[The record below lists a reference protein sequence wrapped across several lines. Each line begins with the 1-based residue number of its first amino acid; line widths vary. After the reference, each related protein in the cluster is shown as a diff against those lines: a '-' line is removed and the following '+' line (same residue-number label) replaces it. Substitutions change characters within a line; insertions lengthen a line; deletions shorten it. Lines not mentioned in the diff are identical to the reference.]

1 MEDNLQSAYQEEED
15 RLDKTLVEIDAVL
28 EKLRNTPVYTGHD
41 YTEQALEASR
51 EQRRRDLTKLRQ
63 EPYFGRLDFQGT
75 DEHERK
81 ALYIGKIG
89 ADREQVSD
97 RPLVIDWRAPVASLF
112 YSFTG
117 GTEPASYEAPD
128 GLVEGLVYL
137 KRNVVIR
144 KQILERV
151 ADTFNR
157 ESDGPAVSDEF
168 LVYRLGE
175 NKDNRLRDI
184 VSTIQE
190 EQDKIIRAAKNT
202 ALIIQGV
209 AGSGKTTVALHR
221 LAFLLYQY
229 KDQVSA
235 EKMIIFAPNRM
246 FLDYISD
253 VLPELG
259 VGNIAQNTFP
269 DWAAEVLGLELPQQ
283 DATQTLNRWFET
295 SGGMP
300 EITEE
305 TPGRFKGSTALM
317 GLIEDSIK
325 LLEADAVPEGD
336 FIPWEGTVLRRSMI
350 LRWHNEEYAPYPP
363 AKRKE
368 RVMARIHR
376 WIEMELKKSPSAAAM
391 KERKKKGA
399 QREKAYSAKWSK
411 YDPLTI
417 YKQIFRAAKTPESWP
432 AEPPEIIPAG
442 VLKETAK
449 ELKKGIIREED
460 LPPLLYIHY
469 LLNGNEGISRFDH
482 VVIDEAQ
489 DFSPFQIAIL
499 DLYVRGHSF
508 TILGDL
514 SQGIHA
520 YKGVHG
526 WEEMQKLFDPE
537 HTAYHAL
544 TRSYRSTM
552 EIIEFANGI
561 LSAGVNSPLLAVPVF
576 RSGNPVRLIAYGEA
590 GRPEVQ
596 SSKVG
601 GSEAGRSEVDGSEVG
616 GSEVGRSEAGAT
628 DAGRSKADGSEV
640 RDSEAGVPDAGNLLK
655 TNELHLDPR
664 VQDLRAALA
673 ALSGREYRTVAVLT
687 RSLREATELY
697 TALAEHFSDIH
708 LIDGSMTAYQG
719 GLSILPVYLSKG
731 LEFDAV
737 ILADA
742 DRGHYGEAAWDA
754 KLMYVGCTRALH
766 ELWLLHDGELP
777 AYVQASEGEVLIGWP
792 TETSPQK

>member
-1 MEDNLQSAYQEEED
+1 MADNFQSAYQEEED
-15 RLDKTLVEIDAVL
+15 RLNDTLTEIDSAL
-28 EKLRNTPVYTGHD
+28 ERLQNTPVYTGHD
-41 YTEQALEASR
+41 YTEQVLEDSR
-51 EQRRRDLTKLRQ
+51 EQRRHDLTKVRQ
-63 EPYFGRLDFQGT
+63 EPYFGRLDFQENGT
-75 DEHERK
+75 DEPK

-89 ADREQVSD
+89 VDREQVSD

-117 GTEPASYEAPD
+117 GTDPASYEAPE
-128 GLVEGLVYL
+128 GLIEGLVYL

-144 KQILERV
+144 KRILERV
-151 ADTFNR
+151 ADTYDR
-157 ESDGPAVSDEF
+157 DSDAPAVSDEF

-175 NKDNRLRDI
+175 NKDNKLRDI

-229 KDQVSA
+229 KEQVTA
-235 EKMIIFAPNRM
+235 ERMIIFAPNRM

-259 VGNIAQNTFP
+259 VGNIMQNTFP
-269 DWAAEVLGLELPQQ
+269 DWAAGMLNLTLPEQ
-283 DATQTLNRWFET
+283 DTSETLNRWFERE
-295 SGGMP
+295 GGMP
-300 EITEE
+300 EITAE

-317 GLIEDSIK
+317 GVIEDAVR
-325 LLEADAVPEGD
+325 LLENGAVPEGD
-336 FIPWEGTVLRRSMI
+336 FSPWEGTVLRRSMI
-350 LRWHNEEYAPYPP
+350 LRWYNDEYAPYPP

-376 WIEMELKKSPSAAAM
+376 WIEMELKKSPSAAAL
-391 KERKKKGA
+391 KDRKKKA
-399 QREKAYSAKWSK
+399 AAREKAYSTKWPK

-417 YKQIFRAAKTPESWP
+417 YKQIFRAAKTPEHWP
-432 AEPPEIIPAG
+432 SEAPEAIPAG

-449 ELKKGIIREED
+449 DLKKGLIREED

-469 LLNGNEGISRFDH
+469 LLSGNEGSERFDH

-489 DFSPFQIAIL
+489 DFSPFQIAVL

-520 YKGVHG
+520 YKGVHD
-526 WEEMQKLFDPE
+526 WDEMQRLFAGD

-561 LSAGVNSPLLAVPVF
+561 LTTGVGSPLLAVPVF
-576 RSGNPVRLIAYGEA
+576 RSGNPVRLISYSDRRPGVHEAVEA
-590 GRPEVQ
+590 GSAGERF
-596 SSKVG
+596 
-601 GSEAGRSEVDGSEVG
+601 EAI
-616 GSEVGRSEAGAT
+616 
-628 DAGRSKADGSEV
+628 
-640 RDSEAGVPDAGNLLK
+640 
-655 TNELHLDPR
+655 
-664 VQDLRAALA
+664 RAALA

-687 RSLREATELY
+687 RTLREAEELY
-697 TALAEHFSDIH
+697 AGLTAHFAELH
-708 LIDGSMTAYQG
+708 LIDGSMTEYLG
-719 GLSILPVYLSKG
+719 GLSVLPVYLSKG

-742 DRGHYGEAAWDA
+742 DNGHYGPAAWDA

-766 ELWLLHDGELP
+766 ELWLMSGGELP
-777 AYVQASEGEVLIGWP
+777 AYIKAQEEVSAMGWP
-792 TETSPQK
+792 ET

>member
-1 MEDNLQSAYQEEED
+1 MEDNFQSAYQEEED
-15 RLDKTLVEIDAVL
+15 RLNHVLTEIDSTL
-28 EKLRNTPVYTGHD
+28 ERLRSTPVYTGHD
-41 YTEQALEASR
+41 YTEQVLEDSR
-51 EQRRRDLTKLRQ
+51 EQRRKDLAKLRQ
-63 EPYFGRLDFQGT
+63 EPYFGRLDFQGN
-75 DEHERK
+75 DEEDRK

-89 ADREQVSD
+89 VDREQVSD

-117 GTEPASYEAPD
+117 GTEAASYEAPD
-128 GLVEGLVYL
+128 GLIEGLVYL

-151 ADTFNR
+151 ADTYNR
-157 ESDGPAVSDEF
+157 DSDAPAVSDEF

-229 KDQVSA
+229 KEQVSA

-259 VGNIAQNTFP
+259 VGNIAQSTFP
-269 DWAAEVLGLELPQQ
+269 DWAAEVLGVDLPEQ
-283 DATQTLNRWFET
+283 DASEVMSRWFET
-295 SGGMP
+295 AGAMP
-300 EITEE
+300 VITEE
-305 TPGRFKGSTALM
+305 TPGRFKGSTVLM
-317 GLIEDSIK
+317 SVIESSVK
-325 LLEADAVPEGD
+325 LLETSAVPEGD
-336 FIPWEGTVLRRSMI
+336 FSPWDGAVLSRQVI

-368 RVMARIHR
+368 RVMARLHR
-376 WIEMELKKSPSAAAM
+376 WIEMELKKSPSAAAL
-391 KERKKKGA
+391 KERKKKGTA
-399 QREKAYSAKWSK
+399 REKAYSAKWPK
-411 YDPLTI
+411 YEPLAI
-417 YKQIFRAAKTPESWP
+417 YKQIFRAAKTPEDWP
-432 AEPPEIIPAG
+432 AGAPEEIPPA
-442 VLKETAK
+442 VLKETVK
-449 ELKKGIIREED
+449 ELKKGILREED

-469 LLNGNEGISRFDH
+469 LLNGNEGTERFDH
-482 VVIDEAQ
+482 IVIDEAQ
-489 DFSPFQIAIL
+489 DFSPFQIAVL
-499 DLYVRGHSF
+499 DLYVKGHSF

-520 YKGVHG
+520 YKGVHA
-526 WEEMQKLFDPE
+526 WREMQTLFAEE

-561 LSAGVNSPLLAVPVF
+561 LSAGVGSELLAVPVF
-576 RSGNPVRLIAYGEA
+576 RSGNPVRLISYEEDVLPGTAA
-590 GRPEVQ
+590 AAP
-596 SSKVG
+596 
-601 GSEAGRSEVDGSEVG
+601 
-616 GSEVGRSEAGAT
+616 
-628 DAGRSKADGSEV
+628 ADQRLSAV
-640 RDSEAGVPDAGNLLK
+640 KS
-655 TNELHLDPR
+655 
-664 VQDLRAALA
+664 ALA
-673 ALSGREYRTVAVLT
+673 QLSGREYRTVAVLT
-687 RSLREATELY
+687 RSLREASELY
-697 TALAEHFSDIH
+697 AELAGQFEDLH
-708 LIDGSMTAYQG
+708 LIDGSITEYRG

-742 DRGHYGEAAWDA
+742 DSDHYGAAAWDA

-766 ELWLLHDGELP
+766 ELWLLRSGALP
-777 AYVQASEGEVLIGWP
+777 SYVQLNTEETVSGWP
-792 TETSPQK
+792 ELEEGN

>member
-1 MEDNLQSAYQEEED
+1 MEDNFQSAYQEEED
-15 RLDKTLVEIDAVL
+15 RLNGTLAEIDATL
-28 EKLRNTPVYTGHD
+28 ERLRNTPVYTGHD
-41 YTEQALEASR
+41 YTEQVLEDSR
-51 EQRRRDLTKLRQ
+51 EQRRKDLAKLRQ
-63 EPYFGRLDFQGT
+63 EPYFGRLDFQGS
-75 DEHERK
+75 DEEERK

-89 ADREQVSD
+89 VDREQVSD

-117 GTEPASYEAPD
+117 GTDPASYEAPE
-128 GLVEGLVYL
+128 GLIEGLVYL

-151 ADTFNR
+151 ADTYNR
-157 ESDGPAVSDEF
+157 DSDAPAVSDEF

-229 KDQVSA
+229 KEQVSA

-259 VGNIAQNTFP
+259 VGNIAQSTFP
-269 DWAAEVLGLELPQQ
+269 DWAAGVLDVTLPEQ
-283 DATQTLNRWFET
+283 DASEVMSRWFET
-295 SGGMP
+295 EGAMP
-300 EITEE
+300 ALTEE
-305 TPGRFKGSTALM
+305 TPGRFKGSTVLM
-317 GLIEDSIK
+317 GVIEASVK
-325 LLEADAVPEGD
+325 RLETSAVPEGD
-336 FIPWEGTVLRRSMI
+336 FSPWEGAVLKRSVI

-391 KERKKKGA
+391 KDRKKKGVA
-399 QREKAYSAKWSK
+399 REKAYSAKWPK
-411 YDPLTI
+411 YEPLNI
-417 YKQIFRAAKTPESWP
+417 YKQIFRAAKAPEDWP
-432 AEPPEIIPAG
+432 AGAPEEIPPA
-442 VLKETAK
+442 VLKETVK
-449 ELKKGIIREED
+449 ELKKGILREED

-469 LLNGNEGISRFDH
+469 LLNGSEGTDRFDH
-482 VVIDEAQ
+482 IVIDEAQ
-489 DFSPFQIAIL
+489 DFSPFQIAVL
-499 DLYVRGHSF
+499 DLYVKGHSF

-520 YKGVHG
+520 YKGVHA
-526 WEEMQKLFDPE
+526 WSEMQTLFDGE

-561 LSAGVNSPLLAVPVF
+561 LSAGVGSELLAVPVF
-576 RSGNPVRLIAYGEA
+576 RSGNPVRLIAYDEA
-590 GRPEVQ
+590 Q
-596 SSKVG
+596 
-601 GSEAGRSEVDGSEVG
+601 
-616 GSEVGRSEAGAT
+616 
-628 DAGRSKADGSEV
+628 
-640 RDSEAGVPDAGNLLK
+640 PDAAEGAADK
-655 TNELHLDPR
+655 R
-664 VQDLRAALA
+664 FRAIRQALA
-673 ALSGREYRTVAVLT
+673 QLSGREYRTVAVLT
-687 RSLREATELY
+687 RSLREASELY
-697 TALAEHFSDIH
+697 AGLSGQFADLH
-708 LIDGSMTAYQG
+708 LIDGSMTEYRG
-719 GLSILPVYLSKG
+719 GLSVLPVYLSKG

-742 DRGHYGEAAWDA
+742 DSAHYGAAAWDA

-766 ELWLLHDGELP
+766 ELWLLHDGALP
-777 AYVQASEGEVLIGWP
+777 PYVQLSGDGTAS
-792 TETSPQK
+792 

>member
-1 MEDNLQSAYQEEED
+1 MEDNFQSAYQEEED
-15 RLDKTLVEIDAVL
+15 RLNQALAEIDTLL
-28 EKLRNTPVYTGHD
+28 EKLNQTPVYTGHD
-41 YTEQALEASR
+41 YTEQVLEANR
-51 EQRRRDLTKLRQ
+51 EQKRKDLAKLRQ
-63 EPYFGRLDFQGT
+63 EPYFGRLDFQGN
-75 DEHERK
+75 DEKQRK

-89 ADREQVSD
+89 VDREQVSD

-117 GTEPASYEAPD
+117 GTEPASYEAPE
-128 GLVEGLVYL
+128 GLIEGLVYL

-151 ADTFNR
+151 ADTYNR
-157 ESDGPAVSDEF
+157 ESDAPVVSDEF

-259 VGNIAQNTFP
+259 VGNIAQSTFP
-269 DWAAEVLGLELPQQ
+269 DWAANVLGLELPEQ
-283 DATQTLNRWFET
+283 DATETLNRWFET
-295 SGGMP
+295 PGGMP
-300 EITEE
+300 VITEE
-305 TPGRFKGSTALM
+305 TPGRFKGSTVLM
-317 GLIEDSIK
+317 SIIESSIK
-325 LLEADAVPEGD
+325 LLETSSVPEGD
-336 FIPWEGTVLRRSMI
+336 FIPWEGAVLRRSMI

-399 QREKAYSAKWSK
+399 QREKAYSAKWPK

-417 YKQIFRAAKTPESWP
+417 YKQIFRAAKVPEDWP
-432 AEPPEIIPAG
+432 VNPPENIPVA
-442 VLKETAK
+442 VLKETVK

-469 LLNGNEGISRFDH
+469 LLNGNEGGNRFDH

-489 DFSPFQIAIL
+489 DFSPFQIAVL

-520 YKGVHG
+520 YKGVHA
-526 WEEMQKLFDPE
+526 WEEMQTLFAPE
-537 HTAYHAL
+537 NTAYHAL

-552 EIIEFANGI
+552 EIIDFANGI
-561 LSAGVNSPLLAVPVF
+561 LSSGVESSLLAVPVF
-576 RSGNPVRLIAYGEA
+576 RSGDPVRMIAYGEGVGEREGEGDA
-590 GRPEVQ
+590 RLSTLQ
-596 SSKVG
+596 S
-601 GSEAGRSEVDGSEVG
+601 A
-616 GSEVGRSEAGAT
+616 
-628 DAGRSKADGSEV
+628 
-640 RDSEAGVPDAGNLLK
+640 LK
-655 TNELHLDPR
+655 S
-664 VQDLRAALA
+664 
-673 ALSGREYRTVAVLT
+673 LSGGEYRTVAVLT

-697 TALAEHFSDIH
+697 AELAQHFEDIH
-708 LIDGSMTAYQG
+708 LIDGSMTQYQG
-719 GLSILPVYLSKG
+719 GLSVLPVYLSKG

-742 DRGHYGEAAWDA
+742 DKDHYGATAWDA

-766 ELWLLHDGELP
+766 ELWLLHNGEMP
-777 AYVQASEGEVLIGWP
+777 SYVQSTAGSDSEGD
-792 TETSPQK
+792 

>member
-1 MEDNLQSAYQEEED
+1 MEDNFQSAYQEEED
-15 RLDKTLVEIDAVL
+15 RLNSTLKEIDSTL
-28 EKLRNTPVYTGHD
+28 ERLRSIPVYTGHD
-41 YTEQALEASR
+41 YTEQVLEDSR
-51 EQRRRDLTKLRQ
+51 EQRRKDLVKLRQ
-63 EPYFGRLDFQGT
+63 EPYFGRLDFQGS
-75 DEHERK
+75 DEDDRK

-117 GTEPASYEAPD
+117 GTEPVTYEAPE
-128 GLVEGLVYL
+128 GLIEGLVYL

-144 KQILERV
+144 KRILERV
-151 ADTFNR
+151 ADTYNR
-157 ESDGPAVSDEF
+157 DSDAPVVSDEF

-190 EQDKIIRAAKNT
+190 EQDKIIRAVKNT

-259 VGNIAQNTFP
+259 VGNIAQSTFP
-269 DWAAEVLGLELPQQ
+269 DWAAEVLDITLPEQNT
-283 DATQTLNRWFET
+283 AETLNRWFE
-295 SGGMP
+295 SAGGMP

-305 TPGRFKGSTALM
+305 TPGRFKGSTLLM
-317 GLIEDSIK
+317 SVIESAVRQ
-325 LLEADAVPEGD
+325 LETGAVPEGD
-336 FIPWEGTVLRRSMI
+336 FSPWEGAVLRRSMI

-363 AKRKE
+363 LKRKE

-376 WIEMELKKSPSAAAM
+376 WIEMELKKSPSAAAL
-391 KERKKKGA
+391 KDRKKKGA
-399 QREKAYSAKWSK
+399 AREKAYAAKWPK
-411 YDPLTI
+411 YDPLMI
-417 YKQIFRAAKTPESWP
+417 YKQIFRAAKVPEDWP
-432 AEPPEIIPAG
+432 AEAPEQIPQA

-449 ELKKGIIREED
+449 DLKKGILREED

-469 LLNGNEGISRFDH
+469 LLSGNEGTERFDH
-482 VVIDEAQ
+482 IVIDEAQ
-489 DFSPFQIAIL
+489 DFSPFQIAVL
-499 DLYVRGHSF
+499 DLYVKGHSF

-520 YKGVHG
+520 YKGVHE
-526 WEEMQKLFDPE
+526 WDEMQRLFSPE

-561 LSAGVNSPLLAVPVF
+561 LSSGVHSPLLAVPVF
-576 RSGNPVRLIAYGEA
+576 RSGNPVRLITYGEEQ
-590 GRPEVQ
+590 P
-596 SSKVG
+596 
-601 GSEAGRSEVDGSEVG
+601 
-616 GSEVGRSEAGAT
+616 
-628 DAGRSKADGSEV
+628 
-640 RDSEAGVPDAGNLLK
+640 K
-655 TNELHLDPR
+655 TGKGTDPR
-664 VQDLRAALA
+664 VSAVRTALE

-687 RSLREATELY
+687 RSLREAAELH
-697 TALAEHFSDIH
+697 AELAADFDDLH
-708 LIDGSMTAYQG
+708 LIDGSMTQYLG
-719 GLSILPVYLSKG
+719 GLSVLPVYLSKG

-742 DRGHYGEAAWDA
+742 DAEHYGAAAWDA

-766 ELWLLHDGELP
+766 ELWLLHSGELP
-777 AYVQASEGEVLIGWP
+777 AYVQMTGEETISGWP
-792 TETSPQK
+792 EPSGS

>member
-1 MEDNLQSAYQEEED
+1 MEDNFQSAYQEEED
-15 RLDKTLVEIDAVL
+15 RLNDALAEIDTVL
-28 EKLRNTPVYTGHD
+28 AHLRNTPVYTGTD
-41 YTEQALEASR
+41 YTEQVLEDSR
-51 EQRRRDLTKLRQ
+51 EQRRKDLAKLRQ
-63 EPYFGRLDFQGT
+63 EPYFGRLDFQGS
-75 DEHERK
+75 DEDGRK

-89 ADREQVSD
+89 VDREQVSD

-117 GTEPASYEAPD
+117 GTEPASYEAPE
-128 GLVEGLVYL
+128 GLIEGLVYL

-151 ADTFNR
+151 ADTYNR
-157 ESDGPAVSDEF
+157 DSDAPAVSDEF

-259 VGNIAQNTFP
+259 VGNIAQSTFP
-269 DWAAEVLGLELPQQ
+269 DWAADVLGITLPEQN
-283 DATQTLNRWFET
+283 TEETLNRWFET
-295 SGGMP
+295 SGSMP

-305 TPGRFKGSTALM
+305 TPGRFKGSTVLM
-317 GLIEDSIK
+317 EIIESTIK
-325 LLEADAVPEGD
+325 LLENGAVPEGD
-336 FIPWEGTVLRRSMI
+336 FIPWEGAVLRRSMI
-350 LRWHNEEYAPYPP
+350 LRWHDEEYAPYPP

-376 WIEMELKKSPSAAAM
+376 WIEMELKKSPSQAAL
-391 KERKKKGA
+391 KERKKKA
-399 QREKAYSAKWSK
+399 AAREKAYSGKWSK
-411 YDPLTI
+411 YDPLVI
-417 YKQIFRAAKTPESWP
+417 YKQIFRAVKVPEHWP
-432 AEPPEIIPAG
+432 AAAPDKIPAG
-442 VLKETAK
+442 VLKETVK
-449 ELKKGIIREED
+449 DLKKGILREED

-469 LLNGNEGISRFDH
+469 LLSGNEGRERFDH
-482 VVIDEAQ
+482 IVIDEAQ
-489 DFSPFQIAIL
+489 DFSPFQIAVL
-499 DLYVRGHSF
+499 DLYVKGHSF

-520 YKGVHG
+520 YKGVHA
-526 WEEMQKLFDPE
+526 WEEMQNLFAPE

-561 LSAGVNSPLLAVPVF
+561 LSSGVGSSLLAVPVF
-576 RSGNPVRLIAYGEA
+576 RSGNPVRLIPYGE
-590 GRPEVQ
+590 GH
-596 SSKVG
+596 
-601 GSEAGRSEVDGSEVG
+601 EAGEERLSV
-616 GSEVGRSEAGAT
+616 
-628 DAGRSKADGSEV
+628 V
-640 RDSEAGVPDAGNLLK
+640 R
-655 TNELHLDPR
+655 T
-664 VQDLRAALA
+664 ALA

-687 RSLREATELY
+687 RSLREASELY
-697 TALAEHFSDIH
+697 GGLTGHFDDIH
-708 LIDGSMTAYQG
+708 LIDGSITEYRG
-719 GLSILPVYLSKG
+719 GLSVLPVYLSKG

-742 DRGHYGEAAWDA
+742 DSEHYGAAAWDA

-766 ELWLLHDGELP
+766 ELWLLHNGQLP
-777 AYVQASEGEVLIGWP
+777 SYVQQIGEEAVTGWP
-792 TETSPQK
+792 EG

>member
-1 MEDNLQSAYQEEED
+1 MEDNIQSAYQEEES
-15 RLDKTLVEIDAVL
+15 RLNSALTEIDTVL
-28 EKLRNTPVYTGHD
+28 EKLRNTPVYTGHEF
-41 YTEQALEASR
+41 TEQALEASR
-51 EQRRRDLTKLRQ
+51 EQKRKDLAKLRQ
-63 EPYFGRLDFQGT
+63 EPYFGRLDFQGN
-75 DEHERK
+75 DENERK

-117 GTEPASYEAPD
+117 GAEPASYEAPE
-128 GLVEGLVYL
+128 GLIEGLVYL

-144 KQILERV
+144 KEILERV
-151 ADTFNR
+151 ADTYNR
-157 ESDGPAVSDEF
+157 DSDGPAVSDEF

-259 VGNIAQNTFP
+259 VGNIMQSTFP
-269 DWAAEVLGLELPQQ
+269 DWAAQTLGLELPEQN
-283 DATQTLNRWFET
+283 ATETLNRWFEAK
-295 SGGMP
+295 GGMP

-305 TPGRFKGSTALM
+305 TPGRFKGSTVLM
-317 GLIEDSIK
+317 EIIESSIK
-325 LLEADAVPEGD
+325 LLEVNSVPEED
-336 FIPWEGTVLRRSMI
+336 FSPWEGAVLRRSMI
-350 LRWHNEEYAPYPP
+350 LRWHNEEYSPYPP

-376 WIEMELKKSPSAAAM
+376 WIEMELKKSSSTAAM
-391 KERKKKGA
+391 KDHKKKGA
-399 QREKAYSAKWSK
+399 QREKAYSAKWPK

-417 YKQIFRAAKTPESWP
+417 YKQIFRAVKLPESWP
-432 AEPPEIIPAG
+432 VDPPEAIPAS

-449 ELKKGIIREED
+449 ELKKGILREED

-469 LLNGNEGISRFDH
+469 LLNGNEGGDRFDH

-489 DFSPFQIAIL
+489 DFSPFQIAVL

-520 YKGVHG
+520 YKGVHA
-526 WEEMQKLFDPE
+526 WAEMQTLFAPE

-561 LSAGVNSPLLAVPVF
+561 LTSGVGSSLLAVPVF
-576 RSGNPVRLIAYGEA
+576 RSGNPVRLISYGEGQA
-590 GRPEVQ
+590 VGSSAESGRIGDV
-596 SSKVG
+596 
-601 GSEAGRSEVDGSEVG
+601 
-616 GSEVGRSEAGAT
+616 
-628 DAGRSKADGSEV
+628 
-640 RDSEAGVPDAGNLLK
+640 
-655 TNELHLDPR
+655 
-664 VQDLRAALA
+664 RAALA

-687 RSLREATELY
+687 RSLREAEELHAVLTEY
-697 TALAEHFSDIH
+697 FADIH
-708 LIDGSMTAYQG
+708 LIDGSMTEYRG
-719 GLSILPVYLSKG
+719 GLSVLPVYLSKG

-742 DRGHYGEAAWDA
+742 DLDHYGSAAWDA

-766 ELWLLHDGELP
+766 ELWLLHNGGLP
-777 AYVQASEGEVLIGWP
+777 AYVQATVGETVSGWP
-792 TETSPQK
+792 NAE

>member
-1 MEDNLQSAYQEEED
+1 MEDNFQSAYQEEED
-15 RLDKTLVEIDAVL
+15 RLNQALTEIEALL
-28 EKLRNTPVYTGHD
+28 EKLRHTPVYTGHD
-41 YTEQALEASR
+41 YTEQVLEANR
-51 EQRRRDLTKLRQ
+51 EQKRKDLAKLRQ
-63 EPYFGRLDFQGT
+63 EPYFGRLDFQGN
-75 DEHERK
+75 DENERK

-89 ADREQVSD
+89 VDREQVSD

-117 GTEPASYEAPD
+117 GTEPASYEAPE
-128 GLVEGLVYL
+128 GLIEGLVYL

-151 ADTFNR
+151 ADTYNR
-157 ESDGPAVSDEF
+157 DSDAPAVSDEF

-259 VGNIAQNTFP
+259 VGNIAQSTFP
-269 DWAAEVLGLELPQQ
+269 DWAANVLGLELPEQ
-283 DATQTLNRWFET
+283 DATETMNRWFEAP
-295 SGGMP
+295 GGMP

-305 TPGRFKGSTALM
+305 TPGRFKGSTVLM
-317 GLIEDSIK
+317 GIIESSIK
-325 LLEADAVPEGD
+325 MLETSSVPEGD
-336 FIPWEGTVLRRSMI
+336 FIPWEGAVLRRSMI

-376 WIEMELKKSPSAAAM
+376 WIEMELKKSPSAAAL

-399 QREKAYSAKWSK
+399 QREKAYSSKWPK
-411 YDPLTI
+411 YDPLII
-417 YKQIFRAAKTPESWP
+417 YKQIFRAIKVPEDWP
-432 AEPPEIIPAG
+432 VAASEAIPSG
-442 VLKETAK
+442 VLKETVK

-469 LLNGNEGISRFDH
+469 LLNGNEGDTRFDH
-482 VVIDEAQ
+482 IVIDEAQ
-489 DFSPFQIAIL
+489 DFSPFQIAVL

-520 YKGVHG
+520 YKGVHA
-526 WEEMQKLFDPE
+526 WDEMQSLFAPE
-537 HTAYHAL
+537 NTAYHAL

-552 EIIEFANGI
+552 EIIDFANGI
-561 LSAGVNSPLLAVPVF
+561 LSSGVESSLLAVPVF
-576 RSGNPVRLIAYGEA
+576 RSGDPVRMIAYGEENGEQVSEEKA
-590 GRPEVQ
+590 RVSTLQ
-596 SSKVG
+596 S
-601 GSEAGRSEVDGSEVG
+601 A
-616 GSEVGRSEAGAT
+616 
-628 DAGRSKADGSEV
+628 
-640 RDSEAGVPDAGNLLK
+640 LK
-655 TNELHLDPR
+655 S
-664 VQDLRAALA
+664 
-673 ALSGREYRTVAVLT
+673 LSGREYRTVAVLT

-697 TALAEHFSDIH
+697 AELEPHFEDIH
-708 LIDGSMTAYQG
+708 LIDGSMTQYQG
-719 GLSILPVYLSKG
+719 GLSVLPVYLSKG

-742 DRGHYGEAAWDA
+742 DTDHYGPTPWDA

-766 ELWLLHDGELP
+766 ELWLLHNGEMP
-777 AYVQASEGEVLIGWP
+777 SYVQARAESDSEGE
-792 TETSPQK
+792 

>member
-1 MEDNLQSAYQEEED
+1 MEDNFQSAYQEEED
-15 RLDKTLVEIDAVL
+15 RLNQALAEIDSTL
-28 EKLRNTPVYTGHD
+28 EKLRSIPVYTGHE
-41 YTEQALEASR
+41 YTEQVLEDSR
-51 EQRRRDLTKLRQ
+51 EQRRKNLAKLRQ
-63 EPYFGRLDFQGT
+63 EPYFGRLDFQGS
-75 DEHERK
+75 DEDERK

-89 ADREQVSD
+89 VDREQVSD

-117 GTEPASYEAPD
+117 GSEPASYEAPE
-128 GLVEGLVYL
+128 GLIEGLVYL

-151 ADTFNR
+151 ADTYNR
-157 ESDGPAVSDEF
+157 ESDAPAVSDEF

-259 VGNIAQNTFP
+259 VGNIAQSTFP
-269 DWAAEVLGLELPQQ
+269 DWAADVLGLTLPGQN
-283 DATQTLNRWFET
+283 TEETLNRWFERE
-295 SGGMP
+295 GGMP

-317 GLIEDSIK
+317 GIIEAAVK
-325 LLEADAVPEGD
+325 LLENGAVPEGD
-336 FIPWEGTVLRRSMI
+336 FSPWEGAVLRRQVI

-376 WIEMELKKSPSAAAM
+376 WIEMELKKSPSAAAL
-391 KERKKKGA
+391 KDRKKKGA
-399 QREKAYSAKWSK
+399 SREKAYSAKWPK

-417 YKQIFRAAKTPESWP
+417 YKQIFRAVKVPEDWP
-432 AEPPEIIPAG
+432 AEASESIPQS

-449 ELKKGIIREED
+449 DLKKGIVREED
-460 LPPLLYIHY
+460 LPSLLYIHY
-469 LLNGNEGISRFDH
+469 LLNGNEGTDRFDH
-482 VVIDEAQ
+482 IVIDEAQ
-489 DFSPFQIAIL
+489 DFSPFQIAVL

-520 YKGVHG
+520 YKGVHE
-526 WEEMQKLFDPE
+526 WEEMQSLFASE

-561 LSAGVNSPLLAVPVF
+561 LSSGVRSPLLAVPVF
-576 RSGNPVRLIAYGEA
+576 RSGNPVRLIAYGDKLPAEA
-590 GRPEVQ
+590 AASGNKR
-596 SSKVG
+596 
-601 GSEAGRSEVDGSEVG
+601 
-616 GSEVGRSEAGAT
+616 T
-628 DAGRSKADGSEV
+628 DAV
-640 RDSEAGVPDAGNLLK
+640 R
-655 TNELHLDPR
+655 T
-664 VQDLRAALA
+664 ALG

-687 RSLREATELY
+687 RSLREAQELY
-697 TALAEHFSDIH
+697 GELAGHFDDIH
-708 LIDGSMTAYQG
+708 LIDGSMTEYLG
-719 GLSILPVYLSKG
+719 GLSVLPVYLSKG

-742 DRGHYGEAAWDA
+742 DEDHYGAAAWDA

-766 ELWLLHDGELP
+766 ELWLLSGSGLPPYIQPSGEET
-777 AYVQASEGEVLIGWP
+777 VTGWP
-792 TETSPQK
+792 GGEQL

>member
-1 MEDNLQSAYQEEED
+1 MEDNFQSAYQEEED
-15 RLDKTLVEIDAVL
+15 RLNHALLEIDSTL
-28 EKLRNTPVYTGHD
+28 ERLRATPVYTGHD
-41 YTEQALEASR
+41 YTEQVLEDSR
-51 EQRRRDLTKLRQ
+51 EQRRKDLAKLRQ
-63 EPYFGRLDFQGT
+63 EPYFGRLDFQGN
-75 DEHERK
+75 DEAERK

-89 ADREQVSD
+89 VDREQVSD

-117 GTEPASYEAPD
+117 GTEAATYEAPE
-128 GLVEGLVYL
+128 GLIEGLVYL

-151 ADTFNR
+151 ADTYNR
-157 ESDGPAVSDEF
+157 ESDAPAVSDEF

-259 VGNIAQNTFP
+259 VGNIAQSTFP
-269 DWAAEVLGLELPQQ
+269 DWAAEVLGVTLPEQ
-283 DATQTLNRWFET
+283 DASEAMSRWFET
-295 SGGMP
+295 AGAMP
-300 EITEE
+300 VITEE
-305 TPGRFKGSTALM
+305 TPGRFKGSTVLM
-317 GLIEDSIK
+317 SVIEASVQ
-325 LLEADAVPEGD
+325 LLETSAVPEGD
-336 FIPWEGTVLRRSMI
+336 FSPWEGAVLSRRMI

-376 WIEMELKKSPSAAAM
+376 WIEMELKKSPSAAAL
-391 KERKKKGA
+391 KDRKKKGA
-399 QREKAYSAKWSK
+399 AREKAYSAKWPK
-411 YDPLTI
+411 YDPLNI
-417 YKQIFRAAKTPESWP
+417 YKQIFRAAKTPEDWP
-432 AEPPEIIPAG
+432 AEAPAEIPAG
-442 VLKETAK
+442 VLKETVK
-449 ELKKGIIREED
+449 ELKKGILREED

-469 LLNGNEGISRFDH
+469 LLNGNEGSERFDH
-482 VVIDEAQ
+482 IVIDEAQ
-489 DFSPFQIAIL
+489 DFSPFQIAVL
-499 DLYVRGHSF
+499 DLYVKGHSF

-520 YKGVHG
+520 YKGVHE
-526 WEEMQKLFDPE
+526 WKEMQTLFAE
-537 HTAYHAL
+537 ESTAYHAL

-561 LSAGVNSPLLAVPVF
+561 LSSGVGSGLLAVPVF
-576 RSGNPVRLIAYGEA
+576 RSGNPVRLMAYGE
-590 GRPEVQ
+590 
-596 SSKVG
+596 
-601 GSEAGRSEVDGSEVG
+601 DGDGQPQAAV
-616 GSEVGRSEAGAT
+616 A
-628 DAGRSKADGSEV
+628 DAGGGARFSTVRS
-640 RDSEAGVPDAGNLLK
+640 
-655 TNELHLDPR
+655 
-664 VQDLRAALA
+664 ALT

-687 RSLREATELY
+687 RSLREAAELY
-697 TALAEHFSDIH
+697 AELAGHFDDIH
-708 LIDGSMTAYQG
+708 LIDGSMTEYRG
-719 GLSILPVYLSKG
+719 GLSVLPVYLSKG

-742 DRGHYGEAAWDA
+742 DSAHYGEAAWDA

-766 ELWLLHDGELP
+766 ELWLLHNGVLP
-777 AYVQASEGEVLIGWP
+777 SYVGLPDEAGDS
-792 TETSPQK
+792 SSDN

>member
-1 MEDNLQSAYQEEED
+1 LEDNLQSAYQEEED
-15 RLDKTLVEIDAVL
+15 RLDKTLAEIDAVL
-28 EKLRNTPVYTGHD
+28 ERLRNTPVYTGHD

-63 EPYFGRLDFQGT
+63 EPYFGRLDFMGT
-75 DEHERK
+75 NENERK

-89 ADREQVSD
+89 ADREQVSNH
-97 RPLVIDWRAPVASLF
+97 PLVIDWRAPVASLF

-117 GTEPASYEAPD
+117 GTEPASYEAPE
-128 GLVEGLVYL
+128 GMIEGLVYL

-259 VGNIAQNTFP
+259 VGNIAQSTFP
-269 DWAAEVLGLELPQQ
+269 DWAADLLGLELTQQ
-283 DATQTLNRWFET
+283 DAAQTMNRWFEA
-295 SGGMP
+295 SGSMP

-305 TPGRFKGSTALM
+305 TPGRFKGSTTLM

-325 LLEADAVPEGD
+325 LLEAEAVPEGD
-336 FIPWEGTVLRRSMI
+336 FIPWEGAVLRRSMI

-411 YDPLTI
+411 YDPLMI
-417 YKQIFRAAKTPESWP
+417 YKQIFRAAKVPENWP
-432 AEPPEIIPAG
+432 AQPPEIIPAG

-489 DFSPFQIAIL
+489 DFSPFQIAVL

-526 WEEMQKLFDPE
+526 WEEMQSLFDPE

-561 LSAGVNSPLLAVPVF
+561 LSTGVNSPLLAVPVF
-576 RSGNPVRLIAYGEA
+576 RSGNPVRVIGYG
-590 GRPEVQ
+590 
-596 SSKVG
+596 
-601 GSEAGRSEVDGSEVG
+601 
-616 GSEVGRSEAGAT
+616 
-628 DAGRSKADGSEV
+628 DAGRSIGHKLPENTDT
-640 RDSEAGVPDAGNLLK
+640 RL
-655 TNELHLDPR
+655 
-664 VQDLRAALA
+664 QDVSAALS

-687 RSLREATELY
+687 RSLREAIELHEV
-697 TALAEHFSDIH
+697 LAQYFDDIH
-708 LIDGSMTAYQG
+708 LIDGSMTQYQG
-719 GLSILPVYLSKG
+719 GLSVLPVYLSKG

-737 ILADA
+737 ILVDT
-742 DRGHYGEAAWDA
+742 DRDHYGDAAWDA

-766 ELWLLHDGELP
+766 ELWLLHSGTLP
-777 AYVQASEGEVLIGWP
+777 AYVQVPEGDVLTGWP
-792 TETSPQK
+792 N

>member
-1 MEDNLQSAYQEEED
+1 MEDNFQSAYQEEQD
-15 RLDKTLVEIDAVL
+15 RLNDALAEIDTVL
-28 EKLRNTPVYTGHD
+28 EKLRGTPVYTGSD
-41 YTEQALEASR
+41 YTEQVLEDSR
-51 EQRRRDLTKLRQ
+51 EQRRKDLAKLRQ
-63 EPYFGRLDFQGT
+63 EPYFGRLDFQGN
-75 DEHERK
+75 DENERQ

-89 ADREQVSD
+89 VDREQVSD

-117 GTEPASYEAPD
+117 GTEPASYEAPE
-128 GLVEGLVYL
+128 GLIEGLVYL

-151 ADTFNR
+151 ADTYNR
-157 ESDGPAVSDEF
+157 ESDAPAVSDEF

-269 DWAAEVLGLELPQQ
+269 DWAAEVLEISLPEQN
-283 DATQTLNRWFET
+283 TTETLNRWFET
-295 SGGMP
+295 AGSMP
-300 EITEE
+300 VITEE
-305 TPGRFKGSTALM
+305 TPGRFKGSTVLM
-317 GLIEDSIK
+317 KIIESTIK
-325 LLEADAVPEGD
+325 LLETGAVPEGD
-336 FIPWEGTVLRRSMI
+336 FIPWEGAVLRRSMI
-350 LRWHNEEYAPYPP
+350 LRWHDEEYAPYPP

-376 WIEMELKKSPSAAAM
+376 WIEMELKKSPSQAAL
-391 KERKKKGA
+391 KDRKKKA
-399 QREKAYSAKWSK
+399 AAREKTYGGKWPK
-411 YDPLTI
+411 YDPLMI
-417 YKQIFRAAKTPESWP
+417 YKQIFRAVKVPEHWP
-432 AEPPEIIPAG
+432 AAAPDKIPQS
-442 VLKETAK
+442 VLKETVK
-449 ELKKGIIREED
+449 DLKKGIVREED

-469 LLNGNEGISRFDH
+469 LLSGNEGGERFDH
-482 VVIDEAQ
+482 IVIDEAQ
-489 DFSPFQIAIL
+489 DFSPFQIAVL
-499 DLYVRGHSF
+499 DLYVKGHSF

-520 YKGVHG
+520 YKGVHA
-526 WEEMQKLFDPE
+526 WEEMQALFSPE
-537 HTAYHAL
+537 QTAYHAL

-561 LSAGVNSPLLAVPVF
+561 LTAGVGSSLLAVPVF
-576 RSGNPVRLIAYGEA
+576 RSGNPVRLISYGEGQAAA
-590 GRPEVQ
+590 GEQRL
-596 SSKVG
+596 STI
-601 GSEAGRSEVDGSEVG
+601 R
-616 GSEVGRSEAGAT
+616 
-628 DAGRSKADGSEV
+628 KA
-640 RDSEAGVPDAGNLLK
+640 
-655 TNELHLDPR
+655 
-664 VQDLRAALA
+664 LR

-687 RSLREATELY
+687 RNLQEATALYSEL
-697 TALAEHFSDIH
+697 AGQFDDIH
-708 LIDGSMTAYQG
+708 LIDGSMTEYRG
-719 GLSILPVYLSKG
+719 GLSVLPVYLSKG

-742 DRGHYGEAAWDA
+742 DSGHYGAAAWDA

-766 ELWLLHDGELP
+766 ELWLLHNGELP
-777 AYVQASEGEVLIGWP
+777 DFVQQHGEEAVTGWP
-792 TETSPQK
+792 EE